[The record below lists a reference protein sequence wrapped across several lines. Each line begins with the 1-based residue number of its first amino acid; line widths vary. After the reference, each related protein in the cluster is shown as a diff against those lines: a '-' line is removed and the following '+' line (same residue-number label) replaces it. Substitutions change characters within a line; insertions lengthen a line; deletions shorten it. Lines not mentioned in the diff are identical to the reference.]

1 MYLKNRDIMESKQ
14 IIALSD
20 FEHVLQRSTMYVG
33 SIEPSDEKLM
43 LIENSK
49 IVTKTKNI
57 SIGLYKL
64 FYEILDN
71 AFDEAKRCNGKM
83 KKIIVEVF
91 SKSKRVIIIDTGN
104 GFYKGYEKN
113 EKTKVSNVETAMSS
127 LRAGSNFKNDN
138 TKENLIGT
146 NGVGASIV
154 NMLSDEFEI
163 TTCDGKKTM
172 TITWNKFKRI
182 RNLLKDGKTKG
193 TRIDFTPREDMFND
207 CTWDKDILF
216 SQLVFRNFIKNND
229 PLINNLEIV
238 FKFDGEILNLNVPFI
253 DDPDVIEID
262 SKIGKIYIWRAFNNS
277 DRVSFVNGTQ
287 CTGIHQRIIQEWL
300 NDFLKYDKGHEFYE
314 TFIFLNLEPNLVLF
328 DSQNKTNFKTSR
340 LKINPIL
347 DKAFKAKLKK
357 EFINSELYN
366 KIKIDIDL
374 KINGNSK
381 KEIAKISKQ
390 KKIQISEKY
399 YPAAKRKDM
408 IFLTEGLSASGS
420 LLQRRDSETMGV
432 YALKGK
438 IKNTK
443 NIKDLTTNSEIAEI
457 VQIIGLD
464 FDAMRPTKYENI
476 IIATDSDV
484 DGAHISSLILNF
496 LYKWFPH
503 VIKSGK
509 VFKLETP
516 LITAKYGNTLERFY
530 TLNEFNEKSKKRK
543 YNNIRYLKGLGS
555 LSIEDWDYTFKNLR
569 LVRFTIDN
577 SAKKNFEM
585 AFDENSEKRKIWLTG
600 EVL

>member
-1 MYLKNRDIMESKQ
+1 MESKE

-20 FEHVLQRSTMYVG
+20 FEHVLERSTMYVG
-33 SIEPSDEKLM
+33 SIEPSEEKLM

-49 IVTKTKNI
+49 IVTKPKSI
-57 SIGLYKL
+57 SMGLYKL

-83 KKIIVEVF
+83 KNLTIEVF
-91 SKSKRVIIIDTGN
+91 SKSKRVIVTDTGN
-104 GFYKGYEKN
+104 GFYKGYVKN
-113 EKTKVSNVETAMSS
+113 AKTKLTNVETAMSS
-127 LRAGSNFKNDN
+127 LRAGSNFKNKD

-163 TTCDGKKTM
+163 TTCDGTKKM
-172 TITWNKFKRI
+172 TISWRKFI
-182 RNLLKDGKTKG
+182 REKNLLTNSRIKG
-193 TRIDFTPREDMFND
+193 TRIDFTPRSDLFND
-207 CTWDKDILF
+207 CVWDMDILY
-216 SQLVFRNFIKNND
+216 SQLVFRNFVKNND

-238 FKFDGEILNLNVPFI
+238 FKFDGVELDLNVPFI
-253 DDPDVIEID
+253 DDTDVIEVD

-300 NDFLKYDKGHEFYE
+300 NDFLKHDKGHDFYE
-314 TFIFLNLEPNLVLF
+314 TFIFLNLEPNLVIF
-328 DSQNKTNFKTSR
+328 DSQNKSNFKTSR
-340 LKINPIL
+340 PKINPVIE
-347 DKAFKAKLKK
+347 KAFKAKLKK
-357 EFINSELYN
+357 QFINSELFN

-374 KINGNSK
+374 KIRGAST
-381 KEIAKISKQ
+381 KEISKISKQ

-420 LLQRRDSETMGV
+420 LLQRRDSATMGV

-443 NIKDLTTNSEIAEI
+443 SIKDLTSNIEISELI
-457 VQIIGLD
+457 QIIGLD
-464 FDAMRPTKYENI
+464 FDQSKPMKYDNI
-476 IIATDSDV
+476 IISTDSDV

-503 VIKSGK
+503 VIKAGK

-516 LITAKYGNTLERFY
+516 IVTAKYGNVLERFY
-530 TLNEFNEKSKKRK
+530 SLNDFNQKNEKKK
-543 YNNIRYLKGLGS
+543 YTNVRYLKGLGS
-555 LSIEDWDYTFKNLR
+555 LSLDDWEYTFKNLR
-569 LVRFTIDN
+569 LTRFVIDDK
-577 SAKKNFEM
+577 SKKSFEM
-585 AFDENSEKRKIWLTG
+585 AFDEDSEKRKLWLTG
-600 EVL
+600 VIE